1 MVGAERIELP
11 TSCSQSKRDTAALRP
26 ENGCWWPVPISG
38 YALRSMSRGP
48 RLLIRVLSN
57 RRHSYAVDSPTL
69 NPCVTRAGFRH
80 LRTRHRLTTQLRA
93 VKSHPRFPAATEI
106 PEVRY
111 CAQGFNVGPPFV
123 GHEPTTRSTE
133 ELLVDD
139 RNRTGDPSL
148 YQLSYTNIEAGRTTL
163 NGDVQGD
170 GLGKAIS
177 LPKASGSRHG
187 AHLLFLRRIL
197 RTACAQE
204 NHWPKPFQRHR
215 EQNELLLEQTVSI
228 FHFAQT
234 LVHLS
239 AWLLRSLWLEKLFD
253 SF

>member
-1 MVGAERIELP
+1 MLGLVTPVSRLATLSVR
-11 TSCSQSKRDTAALRP
+11 ALVR
-26 ENGCWWPVPISG
+26 
-38 YALRSMSRGP
+38 M
-48 RLLIRVLSN
+48 
-57 RRHSYAVDSPTL
+57 
-69 NPCVTRAGFRH
+69 
-80 LRTRHRLTTQLRA
+80 RLTGRTP
-93 VKSHPRFPAATEI
+93 SAA
-106 PEVRY
+106 
-111 CAQGFNVGPPFV
+111 
-123 GHEPTTRSTE
+123 
-133 ELLVDD
+133 
-139 RNRTGDPSL
+139 
-148 YQLSYTNIEAGRTTL
+148 NIEAGRTTL

-204 NHWPKPFQRHR
+204 NHWSKPFQRHR